1 MYSSIYLST
10 IIDIYHRL
18 LQHYL
23 RTVYDVDV
31 LVQLAEHVGRL
42 ALAYVYAVDCVNLH
56 CAVCANLTET
66 SFAKGR
72 ISRCE
77 RPQNMPRKTAYRKA
91 KGHIFTM
98 PQGTITRNMR
108 QKPFTGT
115 PHDDRKNTPALLS
128 PIIYIGKAKT
138 HFLSHLF
145 CISPNLHYLCI
156 KQAAPEDGT
165 DKPSCNPPTRHPR
178 KEINIVFT

>member
-31 LVQLAEHVGRL
+31 LGPLAEHVGRL

-77 RPQNMPRKTAYRKA
+77 RP
-91 KGHIFTM
+91 HFTM